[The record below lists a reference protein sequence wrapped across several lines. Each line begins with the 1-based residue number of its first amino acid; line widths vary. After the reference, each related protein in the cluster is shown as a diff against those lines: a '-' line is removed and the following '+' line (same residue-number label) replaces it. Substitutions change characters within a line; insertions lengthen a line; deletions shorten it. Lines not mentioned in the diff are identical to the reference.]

1 MSDYSYPTLD
11 PQSVQAYESAKTRA
25 KQKRDSDLATN
36 AYARFV
42 SQQRF
47 GRTRDDMSKAY
58 GQERT
63 RTPNKY
69 AASGTLNSGMY
80 QQALQDYAYRR
91 SQDASRLLADE
102 TQQLGE
108 YDRQA
113 TGISTGYESA
123 LAEIEAQ
130 RQAQIAAIAAA
141 LQAARGR

>member
-11 PQSVQAYESAKTRA
+11 PQSVQAYEGAKTRA
-25 KQKRDSDLATN
+25 KQKRDQDLATN

-47 GRTRDDMSKAY
+47 GRTRDDMTKAY
-58 GQERT
+58 AQERD

-69 AASGTLNSGMY
+69 AASGTLNSGLY
-80 QQALQDYAYRR
+80 QQALQDYASRR
-91 SQDASRLLADE
+91 SQDSSRLDADE
-102 TQQLGE
+102 SYQLGE
-108 YDRQA
+108 FDRQA